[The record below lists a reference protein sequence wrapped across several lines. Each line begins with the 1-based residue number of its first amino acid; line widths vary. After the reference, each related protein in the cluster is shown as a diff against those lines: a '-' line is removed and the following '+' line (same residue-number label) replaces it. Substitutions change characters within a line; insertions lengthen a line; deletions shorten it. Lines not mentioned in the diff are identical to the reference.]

1 VAGRG
6 WTRSILRASRACDTW
21 APGPSTSPLDAGTQ
35 VKLRQAINSAAG
47 LALLGGLAYCSYSYL
62 TAESRV
68 KRICA
73 AIPSGSTLQSLTE
86 FASSHG
92 LNAPSGRSDI
102 VIMAE
107 TRTFGRYGCKA
118 HMKNGMV
125 TLVEYDHA
133 D

>member
-1 VAGRG
+1 MLLG
-6 WTRSILRASRACDTW
+6 
-21 APGPSTSPLDAGTQ
+21 GPSTSPLDVGTQ

-47 LALLGGLAYCSYSYL
+47 LAFLGGLAYCSYSYL

-68 KRICA
+68 KGICA
-73 AIPSGSTLQSLTE
+73 AIPPGSTLQSLTE

-92 LNAPSGRSDI
+92 LNAPSGRSDV

-107 TRTFGRYGCKA
+107 ARTFGRYGCKA
-118 HMKNGMV
+118 HLKNGVV